1 MFARSDRDVSARLAR
16 GLNISP
22 LTATLLVNR
31 GVREPSEAKSFL
43 APDLSSLVDP
53 LRFNDMGRAVDRLE
67 AAVRRGEKVGIFGD
81 YDVDGTSG
89 TAILVKVFGL
99 LGHTAGYRVPHR
111 VTDGYGLNAAAVE
124 AFAAEGAKVLITVDC
139 GTNDVEEVAL
149 AVARGMD
156 VIVVDHH
163 EPASARRSEATAE
176 TEASRRCP
184 AKGPCE
190 GGAPGEL
197 RRGKAAGV
205 ADAFAIL
212 NPKLPGSTYGFTG
225 ICSSGISFKLAWAL
239 ADRMAAR
246 HRAGFDG
253 FILDAMGLAALGTV
267 ADVCPLV
274 GENRVFVR
282 YGLDALRACRGRGL
296 RALLELASLDG
307 KPLETWDVSFKL
319 APRLNALGR
328 LGTAMD
334 CVDLL
339 VSDDAARIDSIL
351 EILEKSN
358 RSRKGIEDE
367 MYEQACA
374 QVEGEGGPD
383 AAIVVADERWHVGV
397 VGIVAARLVDRYYRP
412 AFVLAVENGTARGSA
427 RSIDG
432 LALHE
437 ALSECGDLLLT
448 HGGHA
453 MAAGLSLK
461 TDHLEAF
468 RRKMTRLAG
477 RTLSADHLQPRLD
490 VDEEVAIGA
499 VTRPIVRELARLAPH
514 GPGNPTPLLV
524 ASHVRLA
531 GEPRLMGRRNDH
543 LSLYLQQN
551 GASLRAV
558 GFGMG
563 ALLDPIRK
571 ARTVSV
577 AFTPQINAWQGN
589 ESVEMHLKDVK
600 LDS

>member
-1 MFARSDRDVSARLAR
+1 MRERRWVFARADRDASSRLAR

-31 GVREPSEAKSFL
+31 GVREPADARSFL
-43 APDLSSLVDP
+43 SPDLASLVDP
-53 LRFNDMGRAVDRLE
+53 LRLNDMARAVDRLE
-67 AAVRRGEKVGIFGD
+67 AAVKGSEPVGLFGD

-89 TAILVKVFGL
+89 TAILVKLFAL
-99 LGHTAGYRVPHR
+99 LGRPVRYRVPHR

-124 AFAAEGAKVLITVDC
+124 AFAAEGVRVLVTVDC
-139 GTNDVEEVAL
+139 GTNDAEEVAL
-149 AVARGMD
+149 ARARGMD

-163 EPASARRSEATAE
+163 EPAPARAEAYA
-176 TEASRRCP
+176 
-184 AKGPCE
+184 
-190 GGAPGEL
+190 
-197 RRGKAAGV
+197 V
-205 ADAFAIL
+205 L

-225 ICSSGISFKLAWAL
+225 ICSSGIAFKLAWAL
-239 ADRMAAR
+239 ADRVAAR
-246 HRAGFDG
+246 RREGFEG

-282 YGLDALRACRGRGL
+282 YGLEALRACRGRGL
-296 RALLELASLDG
+296 RALLDLASPEG

-339 VSDDAARIDSIL
+339 VSEDPERVASIL

-358 RSRKGIEDE
+358 RSRKGIEDDIF
-367 MYEQACA
+367 EQACA
-374 QVEGEGGPD
+374 QVEGEGGPE
-383 AAIVVADERWHVGV
+383 AAVVVADERWHVGV

-412 AFVLAVENGTARGSA
+412 AFVLAIENGTARGSA
-427 RSIDG
+427 RSIEG

-437 ALSECGDLLLT
+437 ALGACGDLLLT

-461 TDHLEAF
+461 TEHLEAF
-468 RRKMTRLAG
+468 RRRMTRHVA
-477 RTLSADHLQPRLD
+477 RTLSAEHLQPRLD

-499 VTRPIVRELARLAPH
+499 VTRPVVRELARLAPH
-514 GPGNPTPLLV
+514 GPGNPAPLLV

-543 LSLYLQQN
+543 LSCYFTQD
-551 GASLRAV
+551 GTSLRAV

-563 ALLDPIRK
+563 KLLDALRR
-571 ARTVSV
+571 ARTLSV
-577 AFTPQINAWQGN
+577 AFTPQINAWQGS

-600 LDS
+600 LDGA